1 MPEYINLLLERLTN
15 ERALYNS
22 QLGYWKGRENILTQE
37 LLEFTTGDLQLLI
50 PTDDE
55 ESVEVR
61 EQIRIKEEELR
72 IAKINVAVYI
82 NRIAAI
88 DFQIP
93 YAPQEPGE
101 RMDPIMF
108 DNPETAAITS
118 EWEELDINSANT
130 QPENG
135 FVL

>member
-1 MPEYINLLLERLTN
+1 MPEYINLILERLTN

-22 QLGYWKGRENILTQE
+22 QLGYWKGRESILTKE
-37 LLEFTTGDLQLLI
+37 LLEFTTVDFN
-50 PTDDE
+50 E
-55 ESVEVR
+55 
-61 EQIRIKEEELR
+61 KEEELR
-72 IAKINVAVYI
+72 IAKVNVAVYT
-82 NRIAAI
+82 NRIAAV

-101 RMDPIMF
+101 RMDPTMF

-118 EWEELDINSANT
+118 GWEELDLNFANL
-130 QPENG
+130 QPKNG